1 MCGSA
6 GSGPQRAH
14 PEDAMFVSCLLS
26 VSLALASAAASPP
39 PSEKTESAAQTLW
52 LVQPLYP
59 GQDALVKRAEEGIGA
74 LLPKELQGQ
83 HLIGREALAG
93 HLKGKRGEL
102 ACVSGEAKCREPL
115 EAYLDSLG
123 LERVVLV
130 QVGQDDAGYRFRA
143 ASVRPATGARA
154 QGETANPAFEKALA
168 GALVKFL
175 SINAV
180 VDAVTVP
187 AGATVYLDGVKVGTT
202 PMSTEV
208 LPGEHTVRFELA
220 SHLPKEETR
229 VFGSLEKVKLEAAL
243 EKVPARLVVKAQPEG
258 TQIRV
263 DGKPVGTDAV
273 DQGIQPGTRVLTLML
288 DGYEPHE
295 VKAEIAPGA
304 TYTLE
309 HTMKPTS
316 MQSFKLAMR
325 RRKEAT
331 MARQSYL
338 EVSYELLDLRS
349 GSLKSRPAGTVD
361 GDLRSYRTGN
371 VTPGPR
377 SMRGLGLEYGRY
389 GQYFGVLLVGG
400 TYFSTGDTWG
410 LSREPDNT
418 SGPAGVDV
426 GSAQLL
432 SLRVLQP
439 QLRYVLGPV
448 SFALQAGVDLRGM
461 LLKDLSN
468 ADGSTEDLR
477 FDNGLYAL
485 DVNVSAQAAARI
497 FVYEGL
503 YASVAY
509 QYSLP
514 LLNNIGATSDLRG
527 GLGYAF

>member
-1 MCGSA
+1 
-6 GSGPQRAH
+6 
-14 PEDAMFVSCLLS
+14 MFVSCLLS
-26 VSLALASAAASPP
+26 VSLALASAASSPP
-39 PSEKTESAAQTLW
+39 PSAKPESAAQTLW

-74 LLPKELQGQ
+74 LLPKELKAQ

-93 HLKGKRGEL
+93 HLKGQRGEL
-102 ACVSGEAKCREPL
+102 SCVSGEAKCREPL
-115 EAYLDSLG
+115 ESYLGSLG

-143 ASVRPATGARA
+143 VSVRPDTGARS

-180 VDAVTVP
+180 VEAVTVP
-187 AGATVYLDGVKVGTT
+187 AGATVFLDGVKVGTT
-202 PMSTEV
+202 PFSTEV
-208 LPGEHTVRFELA
+208 LPGEHTLRFEMA

-229 VFGSLEKVKLEAAL
+229 VLGSLEKVRLEATL
-243 EKVPARLVVKAQPEG
+243 EKVPARLVVKTLPAG
-258 TQIRV
+258 TEIRV

-273 DQGIQPGTRVLTLML
+273 DQGIQPGTRVLSLVL

-316 MQSFKLAMR
+316 MQAFKLAMAR
-325 RRKEAT
+325 RRDAT

-338 EVSYELLDLRS
+338 EASYEMLSFTGD
-349 GSLKSRPAGTVD
+349 SLESRPAGTVP
-361 GDLRSYRTGN
+361 GEQRPYRTSRIA
-371 VTPGPR
+371 TPSSR
-377 SMRGLGLEYGRY
+377 KMRGLGLEYGRY
-389 GQYFGVLLVGG
+389 GQYFGVLLVGA
-400 TYFSTGDTWG
+400 TYYSTGDTWKLEG
-410 LSREPDNT
+410 GPVNALSPGE
-418 SGPAGVDV
+418 VDTR
-426 GSAQLL
+426 AQLL
-432 SLRVLQP
+432 SVRVLQP
-439 QLRYVLGPV
+439 QLRYVVGPV
-448 SFALQAGVDLRGM
+448 SFAIQAGVDLRGM
-461 LLKDLSN
+461 LLKER
-468 ADGSTEDLR
+468 GTPQFEQ
-477 FDNGLYAL
+477 GLYAL
-485 DVNVSAQAAARI
+485 DLNVSGQAAARI

-514 LLNNIGATSDLRG
+514 VLGNIPGTSDLRG